1 MKDKPIVTV
10 WYARGWAVVR
20 ADSLLDALDLVR
32 KQHPMAHPLAVSYGS
47 TVIDCEKYPKAAQA
61 LRAAAYRLVGDRL
74 GGCHT
79 VAARA

>member
-1 MKDKPIVTV
+1 MKDKPIVTI
-10 WYARGWAVVR
+10 WYPRGWAVVR

-32 KQHPMAHPLAVSYGS
+32 RQHPMARPVAVSYGG
-47 TVIDCEKYPKAAQA
+47 TVIECEKYPKIAQT

-74 GGCHT
+74 DGCHT